1 MPKTE
6 PENSGILHSVME
18 QLNNPI
24 LTMAVFIGSAQLI
37 RKLIDLSEPKNIFY
51 ARIAYVT
58 SQVLMIGALLLLR
71 YFIRMS
77 EDGPRVNV
85 DHPANPL
92 TGEPARKQAMTTR
105 EYDLS
110 EVGKQLQSTVIGF
123 GFMLLLH
130 KWFGLVQ
137 PLVVQSVMPW
147 KSFFTSP
154 LIRIRLF
161 GQYASGSLARP
172 FKAAEGP
179 LAQLMKNIQEGVAA
193 QPANA
198 AESEFDVPPTIEPEP
213 SETSSARQRPG
224 RKED

>member
-1 MPKTE
+1 
-6 PENSGILHSVME
+6 ME
-18 QLNNPI
+18 HLNNPL

-37 RKLIDLSEPKNIFY
+37 RRFIDLSKPENILY
-51 ARIAYVT
+51 ARIAYIA
-58 SQVLMIGALLLLR
+58 SQLLMVGALLLLR
-71 YFIRMS
+71 YYIRAS
-77 EDGPRVNV
+77 EDGPRVSV
-85 DHPANPL
+85 EHPANPL

-147 KSFFTSP
+147 KSLLTSP

-161 GQYASGSLARP
+161 GQHASGSLARP
-172 FKAAEGP
+172 FKVAEGP
-179 LAQLMKNIQEGVAA
+179 LAQLMKSMQEGAGG
-193 QPANA
+193 QPSAKA

-213 SETSSARQRPG
+213 SEAPSASSARQRPG